1 MINVDSLIT
10 DLKCLG
16 EVAEAEDIRVE
27 GNPLHG
33 WVNEAWQALES
44 LQQQL
49 ADMERKLVDA
59 QDAVLIGTAILS
71 EIISADEA
79 ALAEL
84 SGMRIPVP
92 EPVLTAKARCAVAQM
107 IKAIEQSKGGDDAK

>member
-16 EVAEAEDIRVE
+16 EVAETEDIRVE

-33 WVNEAWQALES
+33 WANEAWQALES

-49 ADMERKLVDA
+49 ADTQRKLEEHNA
-59 QDAVLIGTAILS
+59 LLQSCSTAMKNSSGYTDWSLMV
-71 EIISADEA
+71 EA
-79 ALAEL
+79 ID
-84 SGMRIPVP
+84 R
-92 EPVLTAKARCAVAQM
+92 
-107 IKAIEQSKGGDDAK
+107 AIEQSKGGDDD